1 MKTSGEEKNMADS
14 SQELER
20 LQKLKTELESRL
32 AAIDDEHK
40 TVEEDVRVLREKLA
54 IRDLEEKMREKR
66 DLIAG
71 LRIEK
76 NELEEKMKNP
86 KTLSMTEIPLK
97 TREEIEDKEDA
108 LEEDKEEPSKSI
120 GNKDEPTL
128 ESDETPEEPE
138 KKKKLGI
145 F

>member
-1 MKTSGEEKNMADS
+1 MADS

-20 LQKLKTELESRL
+20 LQKLRTELESRL
-32 AAIDDEHK
+32 AAIDDEQK

-54 IRDLEEKMREKR
+54 IRELEEKMREKR
-66 DLIAG
+66 DAVAS

-76 NELEEKMKNP
+76 NELEEKLKSP
-86 KTLSMTEIPLK
+86 KTLSMSGTLLK
-97 TREEIEDKEDA
+97 TKAETENKEDS

-128 ESDETPEEPE
+128 ESDEMPEEPE